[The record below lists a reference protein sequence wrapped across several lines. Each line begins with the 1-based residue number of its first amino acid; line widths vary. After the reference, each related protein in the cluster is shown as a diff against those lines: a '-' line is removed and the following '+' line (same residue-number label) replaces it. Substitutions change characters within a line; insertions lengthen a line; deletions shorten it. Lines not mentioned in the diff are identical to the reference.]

1 MGLLISYNDELLI
14 KGNKLDLLEL
24 SDYIKKVALSDNNQD
39 HIHLDELTIVN
50 NNSDIKKL
58 IIEKDDLMI

>member
-1 MGLLISYNDELLI
+1 MGLLISYDDELLI
-14 KGNKLDLLEL
+14 KGNKSDLLEL

-39 HIHLDELTIVN
+39 HIHLDDLTIIN
-50 NNSDIKKL
+50 NNSNIKNL

>member
-1 MGLLISYNDELLI
+1 MGLLISCDDELLI

-39 HIHLDELTIVN
+39 HIHLDNLTIVN
-50 NNSDIKKL
+50 NNSNIKNL